1 MRRSLD
7 RILTTHTGSLPRPG
21 GLTQLYA
28 RRERGEPVDEAE
40 LAAAGREAL
49 RAVVAKQL
57 RAGVD
62 IGNDGEQQREGFFL
76 HVRRRMSGFGGSWK
90 RWPRADI
97 ERYPAFKRAFEARL
111 AGKDAVGNFAPPKA
125 IGEVRYLDDGFIRA
139 ECADFRAVLDELG
152 GGFVEPFL
160 TAPSPGIV
168 ASAILNE
175 HYATEEAYL
184 DALAAAL
191 RIEYET
197 IAGQGFLLQLDCPDL
212 ALERHVSYQD
222 RPLADFIAFI
232 ERVVAA
238 INKALVNL
246 PREQVRMHVCWGNY
260 EAPHDCDVPLA
271 EILPVLRQAK
281 VGAFVLPFAN
291 PRHAH
296 EVRLLRDFAL
306 GDDRL
311 IVAGVVDT
319 LTNFVEHPEVVA
331 ERIERVAQAVGD
343 PSRVIAGTDCGF
355 DTSAGMGRVAEDVVW
370 AKLAS
375 LAEGARIAS
384 GRLFGGG

>member
-7 RILTTHTGSLPRPG
+7 RILTTHTGSLPRPA

-28 RRERGEPVDEAE
+28 RRERGEPVDAAE

-57 RAGVD
+57 GAGVD

-97 ERYPAFKRAFEARL
+97 ERYPAFKRVFETRL
-111 AGKDAVGNFAPPKA
+111 AGKEAVGNFAPPKA

-139 ECADFRAVLDELG
+139 ECADFRAVLDDLG

-306 GDDRL
+306 ADDRL
-311 IVAGVVDT
+311 IVAGVIDT